1 MVPRRPRRSRQPRA
15 RPLLRRD
22 RLHRPARRR
31 AARGAETGTAPL
43 VPVEPR
49 IVVEAFHRR
58 RIARDRRGRRTRS
71 VPGRSATAGELNAI
85 LQPLTPSVAAV
96 ADDPIDP
103 TRYDRRPD
111 PTRQT
116 TT

>member
-1 MVPRRPRRSRQPRA
+1 
-15 RPLLRRD
+15 LLGQD

-31 AARGAETGTAPL
+31 AARGAKTETAPL
-43 VPVEPR
+43 GPVEPR
-49 IVVEAFHRR
+49 VVVEAFHRR

-85 LQPLTPSVAAV
+85 LQTLTPSVAAS

-103 TRYDRRPD
+103 TRHDRRHD
-111 PTRQT
+111 PTRPT